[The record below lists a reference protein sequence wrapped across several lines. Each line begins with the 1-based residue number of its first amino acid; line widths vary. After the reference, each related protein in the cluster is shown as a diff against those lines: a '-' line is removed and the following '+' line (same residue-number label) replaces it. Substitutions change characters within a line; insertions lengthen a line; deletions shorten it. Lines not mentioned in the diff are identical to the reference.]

1 MILNKVFFHDT
12 TLRDGEQTP
21 GVAFSLNDKIKI
33 INILCQI
40 GVDIVE
46 VGFPAASE
54 NEMNNIKKI
63 SKIFKRKNITL
74 CVFSRAIESDIEIAY
89 ESIRYAKKNRIQIVA
104 PSSKIHLKYSINLT
118 KKQLIQKLRNSI
130 YKAKGLFDE
139 VQFTAQDAPRAEKNF
154 LKELIDVAIDS
165 GATIIS
171 LPDTAGYCS
180 FEEYS
185 NLILEIRNYTNKF
198 KKILIS
204 AHCHNDLGLATANT
218 IAAIKSG
225 ARQVECTINGLGE
238 RAGNA
243 PLEEV
248 LAILD
253 LKYNYFI
260 KKNIKFKKLSEAN
273 ILVEKITGIKT
284 HNNKPVFGKNVFT
297 HASGMHQKAI
307 IENKNSFEILKAEKF
322 GLIGGKISIGKLSGK
337 AGIKKILYELKISLD
352 EKKIIELIKEVK
364 KSSVHE
370 KEFTISKLKQIIKRI
385 K

>member
-1 MILNKVFFHDT
+1 MNKILFHDT

-21 GVAFSLNDKIKI
+21 GIAFSLSDKIKI
-33 INILCQI
+33 TNILYQI
-40 GVDIVE
+40 GLDIIE

-54 NEMNNIKKI
+54 NEKNNIKKI
-63 SKIFKRKNITL
+63 SKLFKKKNTIL
-74 CVFSRAIESDIEIAY
+74 CAFSRAKESDIEIAY
-89 ESIRYAKKNRIQIVA
+89 ESLKEAKKSRIQVVA
-104 PSSKIHLKYSINLT
+104 PSSNIHLKYSINTT
-118 KKQLIQKLRNSI
+118 KKQLIKNLRQSI
-130 YKAKGLFDE
+130 CKARGFFEDI
-139 VQFTAQDAPRAEKNF
+139 QFTAQDAPRAEKKF

-165 GATIIS
+165 GATTIS
-171 LPDTAGYCS
+171 LPDTTGFCS

-185 NLILEIRNYTNKF
+185 MLISEIKDYIKKF
-198 KKILIS
+198 KKVFIS

-218 IAAIKSG
+218 IAAINSG

-253 LKYNYFI
+253 LKYKNLL
-260 KKNIKFKKLSEAN
+260 KKNIRLKKLAEAN
-273 ILVEKITGIKT
+273 VLLEKIIGIKT

-297 HASGMHQKAI
+297 HASGMHQKAV

-322 GLIGGKISIGKLSGK
+322 GLSGGKISIGKLSGK
-337 AGIKKILYELKISLD
+337 AGIKKILNDLKVSLSG
-352 EKKIIELIKEVK
+352 KQIESLTKEVK
-364 KSSVHE
+364 KYSLRE
-370 KEFTISKLKQIIKRI
+370 KELSNSKLKQIIKKI